1 MFFSDKDSTQNI
13 EHLAKNCKKFLELQ
27 VQLLKLETTEKLTLL
42 LSGLV
47 VAAICIVIG
56 LVILFYL
63 SLAIA
68 FWMSNHVGGPAVAFG
83 IITAFHA
90 LLLTLLVCF
99 RKRLIIRPIT
109 AFLGNILLS
118 KDGEAQQ
125 TTEKP

>member
-1 MFFSDKDSTQNI
+1 MFFGDKDSTQNI
-13 EHLAKNCKKFLELQ
+13 ELLAKNCKKYLELQ
-27 VQLLKLETTEKLTLL
+27 VQFLKLETTEKLALL

-47 VAAICIVIG
+47 LAAICLVIG

-63 SLAIA
+63 SLSIA
-68 FWMSNHVGGPAVAFG
+68 FWMSSHVGGPAVAFG

-109 AFLGNILLS
+109 AFLGNILL
-118 KDGEAQQ
+118 GEDAENQQ
-125 TTEKP
+125 TAEKP